1 MHHSRPASKS
11 SSREATSAS
20 SVASRFASIS
30 DAKSGSAKSRH
41 SNVSEVL
48 GNKIVEVKPTESE
61 SITFS

>member
-11 SSREATSAS
+11 SSREASSAS

-41 SNVSEVL
+41 SNISETF
-48 GNKIVEVKPTESE
+48 GDKIVEVKPAESE
-61 SITFS
+61 SYS